1 MRFRSYDALRIFDA
15 VARNLSMT
23 KAADEVHQSKGSIS
37 YQVGKLEAELGFRL
51 FERAHAKLELTEEG
65 RRLWHVSQ
73 TALSQIDREIE
84 DLRGAASGAVT
95 VGALTYFSSR
105 WLSPR
110 LTRFFEANPGISLRI
125 EPINSVEMLRSVR
138 VDMAV
143 LWGIGGWE
151 GHKSELLLSLPAV
164 PTANRAVAEQVRRLG
179 LAESVR
185 QLPLL
190 GDSSGD
196 AGWRAWHKA
205 AGLPYAPSR
214 SSLTIPDSNSRVQAV
229 VDGQGIALWDDLV
242 APELS
247 DGTLVRLSDVRVD
260 NAGYFVVFTDRQMS
274 QGAGA
279 FLDWLRTETASS
291 SQSENMVAGSDATAR
306 SGLTMK

>member
-1 MRFRSYDALRIFDA
+1 MRFRSYDSLKIFDT
-15 VARNLSMT
+15 VARSLSMT

-37 YQVGKLEAELGFRL
+37 YQVGKLEADLGFRL
-51 FERAHAKLELTEEG
+51 FERAHATLELTEEG

-84 DLRGAASGAVT
+84 DLRGTTSGAVT
-95 VGALTYFSSR
+95 IGALTYFSSR

-125 EPINSVEMLRSVR
+125 EPLNSVDMMRSLKI
-138 VDMAV
+138 DMAV

-164 PTANRAVAEQVRRLG
+164 PTANRVLAEQVKQLG
-179 LAESVR
+179 LAEAVR

-205 AGLPYAPSR
+205 AGLPYAPSLA
-214 SSLTIPDSNSRVQAV
+214 SLTIPDSNSRVQAV

-242 APELS
+242 ASEFGN
-247 DGTLVRLSDVRVD
+247 GTLVRLSDVRVE
-260 NAGYFVVFTDRQMS
+260 NAGYFLVFTDQPMS
-274 QGAGA
+274 QSAEA
-279 FLDWLRTETASS
+279 FLDWLVVENDR
-291 SQSENMVAGSDATAR
+291 SEMPA
-306 SGLTMK
+306 

>member
-1 MRFRSYDALRIFDA
+1 MRFRSYDSLKIFDT
-15 VARNLSMT
+15 VARSLSMT
-23 KAADEVHQSKGSIS
+23 KAADEVPQSKGSIS
-37 YQVGKLEAELGFRL
+37 YQVGKLEADLGFRL
-51 FERAHAKLELTEEG
+51 FERAHATLELTEEG

-84 DLRGAASGAVT
+84 DLRGTTSGAVT
-95 VGALTYFSSR
+95 IGALTYFSSR

-125 EPINSVEMLRSVR
+125 EPLNSVDMMRSLKI
-138 VDMAV
+138 DMAV

-164 PTANRAVAEQVRRLG
+164 PTANRVLAQQVKQLG
-179 LAESVR
+179 LAEAVR

-242 APELS
+242 ASEFGN
-247 DGTLVRLSDVRVD
+247 GTLVRLSDVRVE
-260 NAGYFVVFTDRQMS
+260 NAGYFLVFTDQPKS
-274 QGAGA
+274 QSVEA
-279 FLDWLRTETASS
+279 FLDWLRVENDR
-291 SQSENMVAGSDATAR
+291 SEMPA
-306 SGLTMK
+306 

>member
-1 MRFRSYDALRIFDA
+1 MRFRSYDALKIFDA

-37 YQVGKLEAELGFRL
+37 YQINKLEAELGFRL
-51 FERAHAKLELTEEG
+51 FERTHAKLGLTEEG

-73 TALSQIDREIE
+73 TAMSQIDREIE
-84 DLRGAASGAVT
+84 DLRGTASGAVT

-125 EPINSVEMLRSVR
+125 EPINSVDMMRSVK
-138 VDMAV
+138 VDMAI
-143 LWGIGGWE
+143 LWGIDGWE

-164 PTANRAVAEQVRRLG
+164 PTASRAVAEQVRQLG
-179 LAESVR
+179 LAEAVR

-196 AGWRAWHKA
+196 SGWRAWHAA
-205 AGLPYAPSR
+205 AGLSYAPSR

-242 APELS
+242 APEID
-247 DGTLVRLSDVRVD
+247 DGTLVRLSDVGVKD
-260 NAGYFVVFTDRQMS
+260 AGYRILFTERPMS
-274 QGAGA
+274 QSAEA
-279 FLDWLRTETASS
+279 FLDWLRAENDR
-291 SQSENMVAGSDATAR
+291 SERQA
-306 SGLTMK
+306 

>member
-1 MRFRSYDALRIFDA
+1 MRFRSYDSLKIFDT
-15 VARNLSMT
+15 VARSLSMT

-37 YQVGKLEAELGFRL
+37 YQVGKLEADLGFRL
-51 FERAHAKLELTEEG
+51 FERAHATLELTEEG

-84 DLRGAASGAVT
+84 DLRGTASGAVT
-95 VGALTYFSSR
+95 IGALTYFSSR

-125 EPINSVEMLRSVR
+125 EPLNSVDMMRSLKI
-138 VDMAV
+138 DMAV

-164 PTANRAVAEQVRRLG
+164 PTANRVLAEQVKQLG
-179 LAESVR
+179 LAEAVR

-214 SSLTIPDSNSRVQAV
+214 ASLTIPDSNSRVQAV

-242 APELS
+242 ASEFG
-247 DGTLVRLSDVRVD
+247 DGTLVRLSDVRVE
-260 NAGYFVVFTDRQMS
+260 NAGYFLVFTDQPMS
-274 QGAGA
+274 QSAEA
-279 FLDWLRTETASS
+279 FLDWLVVENDR
-291 SQSENMVAGSDATAR
+291 SEMPA
-306 SGLTMK
+306 

>member
-1 MRFRSYDALRIFDA
+1 MRFRSYDSLKIFDT
-15 VARNLSMT
+15 VARSLSMT

-37 YQVGKLEAELGFRL
+37 YQVGKLEADLGFRL
-51 FERAHAKLELTEEG
+51 FERAHATLELTEEG

-84 DLRGAASGAVT
+84 DLRGTTSGAVT
-95 VGALTYFSSR
+95 IGALTYFSSR

-125 EPINSVEMLRSVR
+125 EPLNSVDMMRSLKI
-138 VDMAV
+138 DMAV

-164 PTANRAVAEQVRRLG
+164 PTANRVLAEQVKQLG
-179 LAESVR
+179 LAEAVR

-214 SSLTIPDSNSRVQAV
+214 ASLTIPDSNSRVQAV

-242 APELS
+242 ASEFG
-247 DGTLVRLSDVRVD
+247 DGTLVRLSDVRVE
-260 NAGYFVVFTDRQMS
+260 NAGYFLVFTDQPMS
-274 QGAGA
+274 QSAEA
-279 FLDWLRTETASS
+279 FLDWLRAENDR
-291 SQSENMVAGSDATAR
+291 SEMPA
-306 SGLTMK
+306 

>member
-1 MRFRSYDALRIFDA
+1 MRFRSYDALKTFDA

-23 KAADEVHQSKGSIS
+23 KAADEAHQSKGSIS
-37 YQVGKLEAELGFRL
+37 YQVNKLEVELGFRL

-84 DLRGAASGAVT
+84 DLRGTASGAVT
-95 VGALTYFSSR
+95 IGALTYFSSR

-110 LTRFFEANPGISLRI
+110 LTHFFEANPGISLRI
-125 EPINSVEMLRSVR
+125 EPLNSVDMMRSVK
-138 VDMAV
+138 VDMAI

-151 GHKSELLLSLPAV
+151 GHKSELLLSLPSV
-164 PTANRAVAEQVRRLG
+164 PTANRAVAEQVTQLG
-179 LAESVR
+179 LPEAVR
-185 QLPLL
+185 RLPLL

-242 APELS
+242 APEVEA
-247 DGTLVRLSDVRVD
+247 GTLVPLSDTKLEG
-260 NAGYFVVFTDRQMS
+260 AGYHVVFPRKALS
-274 QGAGA
+274 PGAHSI
-279 FLDWLRTETASS
+279 LTWLKEQVR
-291 SQSENMVAGSDATAR
+291 G
-306 SGLTMK
+306 

>member
-1 MRFRSYDALRIFDA
+1 
-15 VARNLSMT
+15 MT

-37 YQVGKLEAELGFRL
+37 YQINKLEAELGFRL
-51 FERAHAKLELTEEG
+51 FERAHAKLKLTEEG

-73 TALSQIDREIE
+73 TAMSQIDREIE
-84 DLRGAASGAVT
+84 DLRGTASGAVT

-125 EPINSVEMLRSVR
+125 EPINSVDMMRSVK
-138 VDMAV
+138 VDMAI
-143 LWGIGGWE
+143 LWGIDGWV

-164 PTANRAVAEQVRRLG
+164 PTASRAVAEQVRQLG
-179 LAESVR
+179 LAEAVR

-196 AGWRAWHKA
+196 SGWRAWHAA

-242 APELS
+242 APEID
-247 DGTLVRLSDVRVD
+247 DGTLVRLSDVGVKD
-260 NAGYFVVFTDRQMS
+260 AGYRILFTERPMS
-274 QGAGA
+274 QSAEA
-279 FLDWLRTETASS
+279 FLDWLRAENDR
-291 SQSENMVAGSDATAR
+291 SERQA
-306 SGLTMK
+306 

>member
-1 MRFRSYDALRIFDA
+1 M
-15 VARNLSMT
+15 
-23 KAADEVHQSKGSIS
+23 
-37 YQVGKLEAELGFRL
+37 
-51 FERAHAKLELTEEG
+51 
-65 RRLWHVSQ
+65 
-73 TALSQIDREIE
+73 SQIDREIE
-84 DLRGAASGAVT
+84 DLRGTASGAVT

-125 EPINSVEMLRSVR
+125 EPINSVDMMRSVK
-138 VDMAV
+138 VDMAI
-143 LWGIGGWE
+143 LWGIDGWE

-164 PTANRAVAEQVRRLG
+164 PTASRAVAEQVRQLG
-179 LAESVR
+179 LAEAVR

-196 AGWRAWHKA
+196 SGWRAWHAA

-242 APELS
+242 APEID
-247 DGTLVRLSDVRVD
+247 DGTLVRLSDVGVERRRLPYVC
-260 NAGYFVVFTDRQMS
+260 S
-274 QGAGA
+274 
-279 FLDWLRTETASS
+279 
-291 SQSENMVAGSDATAR
+291 R
-306 SGLTMK
+306 SGLCLRAQRLSWTGCGLKMIAASGRLEILQVC

>member
-1 MRFRSYDALRIFDA
+1 MRFRSYDSLKIFDT
-15 VARNLSMT
+15 VARSLSMT

-37 YQVGKLEAELGFRL
+37 YQVGKLEADLGFRL
-51 FERAHAKLELTEEG
+51 FERAHATLELTEEG

-84 DLRGAASGAVT
+84 DLRGTTSGAVT
-95 VGALTYFSSR
+95 IGALTYFSSR

-125 EPINSVEMLRSVR
+125 EPLNSVDMMRSLKI
-138 VDMAV
+138 DMAV

-164 PTANRAVAEQVRRLG
+164 PTANRVLAEQVKQLG
-179 LAESVR
+179 LAEAVR

-196 AGWRAWHKA
+196 AGWRAWHKV

-214 SSLTIPDSNSRVQAV
+214 ASLTIPDSNSRVQAV

-242 APELS
+242 ASEFGN
-247 DGTLVRLSDVRVD
+247 GTLVRLSDVRVE
-260 NAGYFVVFTDRQMS
+260 NAGYFLVFTDQPMS
-274 QGAGA
+274 QSAEA
-279 FLDWLRTETASS
+279 FLDWLVVENDR
-291 SQSENMVAGSDATAR
+291 SEMPA
-306 SGLTMK
+306 

>member
-1 MRFRSYDALRIFDA
+1 MRFRSYDSLKIFDT
-15 VARNLSMT
+15 VARSLSMT

-37 YQVGKLEAELGFRL
+37 YQVGKLEADLGFRL
-51 FERAHAKLELTEEG
+51 FERAHATLELTEEG

-84 DLRGAASGAVT
+84 DLRGTTSGAVT
-95 VGALTYFSSR
+95 IGALTYFSSR

-125 EPINSVEMLRSVR
+125 EPLNSVDMMRSLKI
-138 VDMAV
+138 DMAV

-164 PTANRAVAEQVRRLG
+164 PTANRVLAQQVKQLG
-179 LAESVR
+179 LAEAVR

-214 SSLTIPDSNSRVQAV
+214 ASLTIPDSNSRVQAV

-242 APELS
+242 ASEFG
-247 DGTLVRLSDVRVD
+247 DGTLVRLSDVRVE
-260 NAGYFVVFTDRQMS
+260 NAGYFLVFTDQPKS
-274 QGAGA
+274 QSAEA
-279 FLDWLRTETASS
+279 FLDWLRVENDR
-291 SQSENMVAGSDATAR
+291 SEMPA
-306 SGLTMK
+306 

>member
-1 MRFRSYDALRIFDA
+1 MRFRSYDSLKIFDT
-15 VARNLSMT
+15 VARSLSMT

-37 YQVGKLEAELGFRL
+37 YQVGKLEADLGFRL
-51 FERAHAKLELTEEG
+51 FERAHATLELTEEG

-84 DLRGAASGAVT
+84 DLRGTTSGAVT
-95 VGALTYFSSR
+95 IGALTYFSSR

-125 EPINSVEMLRSVR
+125 EPLNSVDMMRSLKI
-138 VDMAV
+138 DMAV

-164 PTANRAVAEQVRRLG
+164 PTANRVLAEQVKQLG
-179 LAESVR
+179 LAEAVR

-242 APELS
+242 ASEFGN
-247 DGTLVRLSDVRVD
+247 GTLVRLSDVRVE
-260 NAGYFVVFTDRQMS
+260 NAGYFLVFTDQPMS
-274 QGAGA
+274 QSAEA
-279 FLDWLRTETASS
+279 FLDWLVVENDR
-291 SQSENMVAGSDATAR
+291 SEMPA
-306 SGLTMK
+306 

>member
-1 MRFRSYDALRIFDA
+1 MRFRSYDSLKTFDA
-15 VARNLSMT
+15 VARTLSMT
-23 KAADEVHQSKGSIS
+23 KAADEMHQSKGSIS
-37 YQVGKLEAELGFRL
+37 YQVGKLEAELGLRL

-84 DLRGAASGAVT
+84 DLRGTAAGAVT

-151 GHKSELLLSLPAV
+151 GHKCELLLSLPAV
-164 PTANRAVAEQVRRLG
+164 PTANHAVAEQVRQLG
-179 LAESVR
+179 LAEAVR

-196 AGWRAWHKA
+196 SGWRAWHAA
-205 AGLPYAPSR
+205 AGLPYAPS
-214 SSLTIPDSNSRVQAV
+214 
-229 VDGQGIALWDDLV
+229 
-242 APELS
+242 
-247 DGTLVRLSDVRVD
+247 
-260 NAGYFVVFTDRQMS
+260 
-274 QGAGA
+274 
-279 FLDWLRTETASS
+279 
-291 SQSENMVAGSDATAR
+291 
-306 SGLTMK
+306 

>member
-1 MRFRSYDALRIFDA
+1 MRFRSYDALKIFDA
-15 VARNLSMT
+15 VARTLSMT

-37 YQVGKLEAELGFRL
+37 YQINKLEAELGFRL
-51 FERAHAKLELTEEG
+51 FERAHAKLKLTEEG

-73 TALSQIDREIE
+73 TAMSQIDREIE
-84 DLRGAASGAVT
+84 DLRGTASGAVT

-125 EPINSVEMLRSVR
+125 EPINSVDMMRSVK
-138 VDMAV
+138 VDMAI
-143 LWGIGGWE
+143 LWGIDGWV

-164 PTANRAVAEQVRRLG
+164 PTASRAVAEQVRQLG
-179 LAESVR
+179 LAEAVR

-196 AGWRAWHKA
+196 SGWRAWHAA

-242 APELS
+242 APEID
-247 DGTLVRLSDVRVD
+247 DGTLVRLSDVGVKD
-260 NAGYFVVFTDRQMS
+260 AGYRILFTERPMS
-274 QGAGA
+274 QSAEA
-279 FLDWLRTETASS
+279 FLDWLRAENDR
-291 SQSENMVAGSDATAR
+291 SERQA
-306 SGLTMK
+306 

>member
-1 MRFRSYDALRIFDA
+1 MRFRSYDSLKTFGA
-15 VARNLSMT
+15 VARTLSMT
-23 KAADEVHQSKGSIS
+23 KAADEMHQSKGSIS
-37 YQVGKLEAELGFRL
+37 YQVGKLEAELGLRL

-84 DLRGAASGAVT
+84 DLRGTAAGAVT

-110 LTRFFEANPGISLRI
+110 LTLFFEANPGISLRI

-151 GHKSELLLSLPAV
+151 GHKCELLLSLPAV
-164 PTANRAVAEQVRRLG
+164 PTANHAVAEQVRQLG
-179 LAESVR
+179 LAEAVR

-196 AGWRAWHKA
+196 SGWRAWHAA

-242 APELS
+242 APEID
-247 DGTLVRLSDVRVD
+247 DGTLVRLSDVGVKD
-260 NAGYFVVFTDRQMS
+260 AGYRILFTERPMS
-274 QGAGA
+274 QSAEA
-279 FLDWLRTETASS
+279 FLDWLRAENDR
-291 SQSENMVAGSDATAR
+291 SERQA
-306 SGLTMK
+306 

>member
-1 MRFRSYDALRIFDA
+1 MRFRSYDSLKTFDA
-15 VARNLSMT
+15 VARTLSMT
-23 KAADEVHQSKGSIS
+23 KAADEMHQSKGSIS
-37 YQVGKLEAELGFRL
+37 YQVGKLEAELGLRL

-73 TALSQIDREIE
+73 TAMSQIDREIE
-84 DLRGAASGAVT
+84 DLRGTASGAVT

-151 GHKSELLLSLPAV
+151 GHKCELLLSLPAV
-164 PTANRAVAEQVRRLG
+164 PTANHAVAEQVRQLG
-179 LAESVR
+179 LAEAVR

-196 AGWRAWHKA
+196 SGWRAWHAA

-242 APELS
+242 APEVEA
-247 DGTLVRLSDVRVD
+247 GTLVPLTDTQLEG
-260 NAGYFVVFTDRQMS
+260 AGYHVVFPGRVLS
-274 QGAGA
+274 PGACSM
-279 FLDWLRTETASS
+279 LSWLKEQVR
-291 SQSENMVAGSDATAR
+291 G
-306 SGLTMK
+306 

>member
-1 MRFRSYDALRIFDA
+1 MRFRSYDSLKIFDT
-15 VARNLSMT
+15 VARSLSMT

-37 YQVGKLEAELGFRL
+37 YQVGKLEADLGFRL
-51 FERAHAKLELTEEG
+51 FERAHATLELTEEG

-84 DLRGAASGAVT
+84 DLRGTASGAVT
-95 VGALTYFSSR
+95 IGALTYFSSR

-125 EPINSVEMLRSVR
+125 EPLNSVDMMRSLKI
-138 VDMAV
+138 DMAV

-164 PTANRAVAEQVRRLG
+164 PTANRVLAEQVKQLG
-179 LAESVR
+179 LAEAVR

-214 SSLTIPDSNSRVQAV
+214 ASLTIPDSNSRVQAV

-242 APELS
+242 ASEFGN
-247 DGTLVRLSDVRVD
+247 GTLVRLSDVRVE
-260 NAGYFVVFTDRQMS
+260 NAGYFLVFTDQPMS
-274 QGAGA
+274 QSAEA
-279 FLDWLRTETASS
+279 FLDWLVVENDR
-291 SQSENMVAGSDATAR
+291 SEMPA
-306 SGLTMK
+306 

>member
-1 MRFRSYDALRIFDA
+1 MRFRSYDSLKTFDA
-15 VARNLSMT
+15 VARTLSMT
-23 KAADEVHQSKGSIS
+23 KAADEMHQSKGSIS
-37 YQVGKLEAELGFRL
+37 YQVGKLEAELGLRL

-84 DLRGAASGAVT
+84 DLRGTAAGAVT

-143 LWGIGGWE
+143 LWGIGGW
-151 GHKSELLLSLPAV
+151 GGYKCELLLSLPAV
-164 PTANRAVAEQVRRLG
+164 PTANHAVAEQVRQLG
-179 LAESVR
+179 LAEAVR

-196 AGWRAWHKA
+196 SGWRAWHAA

-242 APELS
+242 APEID
-247 DGTLVRLSDVRVD
+247 DGTLVRLSDVGVKD
-260 NAGYFVVFTDRQMS
+260 AGYRILFTERPMS
-274 QGAGA
+274 QSAEA
-279 FLDWLRTETASS
+279 FLDWLRAENDR
-291 SQSENMVAGSDATAR
+291 SERQA
-306 SGLTMK
+306 

>member
-1 MRFRSYDALRIFDA
+1 MRFRSYDSLKIFDT
-15 VARNLSMT
+15 VARSLSMT
-23 KAADEVHQSKGSIS
+23 NAADEVHQSKGSIS
-37 YQVGKLEAELGFRL
+37 YQVGKLEADLGFRL
-51 FERAHAKLELTEEG
+51 FERAHATLELTEEG

-84 DLRGAASGAVT
+84 DLRGTTSGAVT
-95 VGALTYFSSR
+95 IGALTYFSSR

-125 EPINSVEMLRSVR
+125 EPLNSVDMMRSLKI
-138 VDMAV
+138 DMAV

-164 PTANRAVAEQVRRLG
+164 PTANRVLAEQVKQLG
-179 LAESVR
+179 LAEAVR

-214 SSLTIPDSNSRVQAV
+214 ASLTIPDSNSRVKAV

-242 APELS
+242 ASEFGN
-247 DGTLVRLSDVRVD
+247 GTLVRLSDVRVE
-260 NAGYFVVFTDRQMS
+260 NAGYFLVFTDQPMS
-274 QGAGA
+274 QSAEA
-279 FLDWLRTETASS
+279 FLDWLVVENDR
-291 SQSENMVAGSDATAR
+291 SEMPA
-306 SGLTMK
+306 

>member
-1 MRFRSYDALRIFDA
+1 MRFRSYDALKIFDA
-15 VARNLSMT
+15 VARTLSMT

-37 YQVGKLEAELGFRL
+37 YQINKLEAELGFRL
-51 FERAHAKLELTEEG
+51 FERAHAKLKLTEEG

-73 TALSQIDREIE
+73 TAMSQIDREIE
-84 DLRGAASGAVT
+84 DLRGTASGAVT

-125 EPINSVEMLRSVR
+125 EPIKSVDKMRSVK
-138 VDMAV
+138 VDKAI
-143 LWGIGGWE
+143 LWGIDGWV

-164 PTANRAVAEQVRRLG
+164 PTASRAVAEQVRQLG
-179 LAESVR
+179 LAEAVR

-196 AGWRAWHKA
+196 SGWRAWHAA

-242 APELS
+242 APEID
-247 DGTLVRLSDVRVD
+247 DGTLVRLSDVGVKD
-260 NAGYFVVFTDRQMS
+260 AGYRILFTERPMS
-274 QGAGA
+274 QSAEA
-279 FLDWLRTETASS
+279 FLDWLRAENDR
-291 SQSENMVAGSDATAR
+291 SERQA
-306 SGLTMK
+306 

>member
-1 MRFRSYDALRIFDA
+1 MRFRSYDALKIFDA
-15 VARNLSMT
+15 VARTLSMT

-37 YQVGKLEAELGFRL
+37 YQINKLEAELGFRL

-73 TALSQIDREIE
+73 TAMSQIDREIE
-84 DLRGAASGAVT
+84 DLRGTASGAVT

-125 EPINSVEMLRSVR
+125 EPINSVDMMRSVK
-138 VDMAV
+138 VDMAI
-143 LWGIGGWE
+143 LWGIDGWE

-164 PTANRAVAEQVRRLG
+164 PTASRAVAEQVRQLG
-179 LAESVR
+179 LAEAVR

-196 AGWRAWHKA
+196 SGWRAWHAA
-205 AGLPYAPSR
+205 AGLPYAPSP

-242 APELS
+242 APEID
-247 DGTLVRLSDVRVD
+247 DGTLVRLSDVGVKD
-260 NAGYFVVFTDRQMS
+260 AGYRILFTERPMS
-274 QGAGA
+274 QSAEA
-279 FLDWLRTETASS
+279 FLDWLRAENDR
-291 SQSENMVAGSDATAR
+291 SERQA
-306 SGLTMK
+306 

>member
-1 MRFRSYDALRIFDA
+1 MRFRSYDALKIFDA

-23 KAADEVHQSKGSIS
+23 RAADELHQSKGSIS
-37 YQVGKLEAELGFRL
+37 YQVGKLEAELGFAL
-51 FERAHAKLELTEEG
+51 FKRAHAKLELTEEG

-73 TALSQIDREIE
+73 TALSQIDREIN
-84 DLRGAASGAVT
+84 DLRGPATGAVT

-125 EPINSVEMLRSVR
+125 EPLNSVDMMRSVK
-138 VDMAV
+138 VDMAL

-151 GHKSELLLSLPAV
+151 DHKSELLMSLPAV
-164 PTANRAVAEQVRRLG
+164 PTANRTVAEQVSRLG
-179 LAESVR
+179 LAEAVR

-196 AGWRAWHKA
+196 AGWRAWHAA

-242 APELS
+242 APEVEA
-247 DGTLVRLSDVRVD
+247 GTLVPL
-260 NAGYFVVFTDRQMS
+260 TDTQLE
-274 QGAGA
+274 GAG
-279 FLDWLRTETASS
+279 
-291 SQSENMVAGSDATAR
+291 
-306 SGLTMK
+306 

>member
-1 MRFRSYDALRIFDA
+1 MRFRSYDALKIFDA
-15 VARNLSMT
+15 VARTLSMT

-37 YQVGKLEAELGFRL
+37 YQINKLEAELGFRL
-51 FERAHAKLELTEEG
+51 FERAHAKLGLTEEG

-73 TALSQIDREIE
+73 TAMSQIDREIE
-84 DLRGAASGAVT
+84 DLRGTASGAVT

-125 EPINSVEMLRSVR
+125 EPINSVDMMRSVK
-138 VDMAV
+138 VDMAI
-143 LWGIGGWE
+143 LWGIDGWE

-164 PTANRAVAEQVRRLG
+164 PTASRAVAEQVRQLG
-179 LAESVR
+179 LAEAVR

-196 AGWRAWHKA
+196 SGWRAWHAA

-242 APELS
+242 APEID
-247 DGTLVRLSDVRVD
+247 DGTLVRLSDVGVKD
-260 NAGYFVVFTDRQMS
+260 AGYRILFTERPMS
-274 QGAGA
+274 QSAEA
-279 FLDWLRTETASS
+279 FLDWLRAENDR
-291 SQSENMVAGSDATAR
+291 SERRA
-306 SGLTMK
+306 

>member
-1 MRFRSYDALRIFDA
+1 MRFRSYDALKIFDA
-15 VARNLSMT
+15 VARTLSMT

-37 YQVGKLEAELGFRL
+37 YQINKLEAELGFRL
-51 FERAHAKLELTEEG
+51 FERPHAKLKLTEEG

-84 DLRGAASGAVT
+84 DLRGTASGAVT

-125 EPINSVEMLRSVR
+125 EPINSVDMMRSVK
-138 VDMAV
+138 VDMAI
-143 LWGIGGWE
+143 LWGIDGWV

-164 PTANRAVAEQVRRLG
+164 PTASRAVAEQVRQLG
-179 LAESVR
+179 LAEAVR

-196 AGWRAWHKA
+196 SGWRAWHAA

-242 APELS
+242 APEID
-247 DGTLVRLSDVRVD
+247 DGTLVRLSDVGVKD
-260 NAGYFVVFTDRQMS
+260 AGYRILFTERPMS
-274 QGAGA
+274 QSAEA
-279 FLDWLRTETASS
+279 FLDWFRAENDR
-291 SQSENMVAGSDATAR
+291 SERQA
-306 SGLTMK
+306 

>member
-1 MRFRSYDALRIFDA
+1 MRFRSYDALKTFDA
-15 VARNLSMT
+15 VARTLSMT
-23 KAADEVHQSKGSIS
+23 KAADEMHQSKGSIS
-37 YQVGKLEAELGFRL
+37 YQVGKLEAELGLRL

-73 TALSQIDREIE
+73 TAMSQIDREIE
-84 DLRGAASGAVT
+84 DLRGTASGAVT

-125 EPINSVEMLRSVR
+125 EPINSVDMMRSVK
-138 VDMAV
+138 VDMAI
-143 LWGIGGWE
+143 LWGIDGWE

-164 PTANRAVAEQVRRLG
+164 PTASRAVAEQVRQLG
-179 LAESVR
+179 LAEAVR

-196 AGWRAWHKA
+196 SGWRAWHAA

-242 APELS
+242 APEID
-247 DGTLVRLSDVRVD
+247 DGTLVRLSDVGVKD
-260 NAGYFVVFTDRQMS
+260 AGYRILFTERPMS
-274 QGAGA
+274 QSAEA
-279 FLDWLRTETASS
+279 FLDWLRAENDR
-291 SQSENMVAGSDATAR
+291 SERQA
-306 SGLTMK
+306 

>member
-1 MRFRSYDALRIFDA
+1 MRFRSYDSLKIFDT
-15 VARNLSMT
+15 VARSLSMT

-37 YQVGKLEAELGFRL
+37 YQVGKLEADLGFRL
-51 FERAHAKLELTEEG
+51 FERAHATLELTEEG

-84 DLRGAASGAVT
+84 DLRGTTSGAVT
-95 VGALTYFSSR
+95 IGALTYFSSR

-125 EPINSVEMLRSVR
+125 EPLNSVDMMRSLKI
-138 VDMAV
+138 DMAV

-164 PTANRAVAEQVRRLG
+164 PTANRVLAQQVKQLG
-179 LAESVR
+179 LAEAVR

-214 SSLTIPDSNSRVQAV
+214 ASLTIPDSNSRVQAV

-242 APELS
+242 ASEFG
-247 DGTLVRLSDVRVD
+247 DGTLVRLSDVRVE
-260 NAGYFVVFTDRQMS
+260 NAGYFLVFTDQPMS
-274 QGAGA
+274 QSAEA
-279 FLDWLRTETASS
+279 FLDWLRVENDR
-291 SQSENMVAGSDATAR
+291 SEMPA
-306 SGLTMK
+306 

>member
-1 MRFRSYDALRIFDA
+1 MRLRSYDSLKIFDT
-15 VARNLSMT
+15 VARSLSMT

-37 YQVGKLEAELGFRL
+37 YQVGKLEADLGFRL
-51 FERAHAKLELTEEG
+51 FERAHATLELTEAG

-73 TALSQIDREIE
+73 TALSQIEREIE
-84 DLRGAASGAVT
+84 DLRGTASGAVT
-95 VGALTYFSSR
+95 IGALTYFSSR

-125 EPINSVEMLRSVR
+125 EPLNSVDMMRSLKI
-138 VDMAV
+138 DMAV

-164 PTANRAVAEQVRRLG
+164 PTANRALAEQVKQLG
-179 LAESVR
+179 LAEAVR

-242 APELS
+242 ASEFG
-247 DGTLVRLSDVRVD
+247 DGTLVRLSDVRVE
-260 NAGYFVVFTDRQMS
+260 NAGYFLVFTDQPMS
-274 QGAGA
+274 KSAEA
-279 FLDWLRTETASS
+279 FLDWLRAENDR
-291 SQSENMVAGSDATAR
+291 SEMPA
-306 SGLTMK
+306 

>member
-1 MRFRSYDALRIFDA
+1 MRFRSYDSLKIFDT
-15 VARNLSMT
+15 VARSLSMT

-37 YQVGKLEAELGFRL
+37 YQVGKLEADLGFRL
-51 FERAHAKLELTEEG
+51 FERAHATLELTEEG

-84 DLRGAASGAVT
+84 DLRGTTSGAVT
-95 VGALTYFSSR
+95 IGALTYFSSR

-125 EPINSVEMLRSVR
+125 EPLNSVDMMRSLKI
-138 VDMAV
+138 DMAV

-164 PTANRAVAEQVRRLG
+164 PTANRVLAEQVKQLG
-179 LAESVR
+179 LAEAVR

-214 SSLTIPDSNSRVQAV
+214 ASLTIPDSNSRVQAV

-242 APELS
+242 ASEFGN
-247 DGTLVRLSDVRVD
+247 GTLVRLSDVRVE
-260 NAGYFVVFTDRQMS
+260 NAGYFVVFTDQPMS
-274 QGAGA
+274 QGAES
-279 FLDWLRTETASS
+279 FLEWLRTETAS
-291 SQSENMVAGSDATAR
+291 
-306 SGLTMK
+306 

>member
-1 MRFRSYDALRIFDA
+1 MRFRSYDALKTFDA

-23 KAADEVHQSKGSIS
+23 RAADEVHQSKGSIS

-73 TALSQIDREIE
+73 TALGQIDREIE
-84 DLRGAASGAVT
+84 NLRGPATGAVT

-110 LTRFFEANPGISLRI
+110 LTRFFETNPGISLRI
-125 EPINSVEMLRSVR
+125 EPLNSVDTIRSVK
-138 VDMAV
+138 VDMAI
-143 LWGIGGWE
+143 LWGMGGWKE
-151 GHKSELLLSLPAV
+151 HKSELLMSLPAV
-164 PTANRAVAEQVRRLG
+164 PTANRAIAEQVTQLG
-179 LAESVR
+179 LAEAVR
-185 QLPLL
+185 KLPLL

-196 AGWRAWHKA
+196 TGWRAWHKA

-229 VDGQGIALWDDLV
+229 VDGQGIGLWDDLIN
-242 APELS
+242 AEIDAGKLF
-247 DGTLVRLSDVRVD
+247 RLSETRIPGCGYYLIDVTPAPPDSPVARVRQWLLD
-260 NAGYFVVFTDRQMS
+260 QAG
-274 QGAGA
+274 
-279 FLDWLRTETASS
+279 
-291 SQSENMVAGSDATAR
+291 N
-306 SGLTMK
+306 

>member
-1 MRFRSYDALRIFDA
+1 MRFRSYDSLKIFDT
-15 VARNLSMT
+15 VARSLSMT

-37 YQVGKLEAELGFRL
+37 YQVGKLEADLGFRL
-51 FERAHAKLELTEEG
+51 FERAHATLELTEEG

-84 DLRGAASGAVT
+84 DLRGTTSGAVT
-95 VGALTYFSSR
+95 IGALTYFSSR

-125 EPINSVEMLRSVR
+125 EPLNSVDMLRSLKI
-138 VDMAV
+138 DMAV

-164 PTANRAVAEQVRRLG
+164 PTANRVLAEQVKQLG
-179 LAESVR
+179 LAEAVR

-214 SSLTIPDSNSRVQAV
+214 ASLTIPDSNSRVQAV

-242 APELS
+242 ASEFGN
-247 DGTLVRLSDVRVD
+247 GTLVRLSDVRVE
-260 NAGYFVVFTDRQMS
+260 NAGYFLVFTDQPMS
-274 QGAGA
+274 QSAEA
-279 FLDWLRTETASS
+279 FLDWLVVENDR
-291 SQSENMVAGSDATAR
+291 SEMPA
-306 SGLTMK
+306 

>member
-1 MRFRSYDALRIFDA
+1 MRFRSYDSLKIFDT
-15 VARNLSMT
+15 VARSLSMT

-37 YQVGKLEAELGFRL
+37 YQVGKLEADLGFRL
-51 FERAHAKLELTEEG
+51 FERAHATLELTEEG

-84 DLRGAASGAVT
+84 DLRGTTSGAVT
-95 VGALTYFSSR
+95 IGALTYFSSR

-125 EPINSVEMLRSVR
+125 EPLNSVDMMRSLKI
-138 VDMAV
+138 DMAV

-164 PTANRAVAEQVRRLG
+164 PTANRVLAEQVKQLG
-179 LAESVR
+179 LAEAVR

-196 AGWRAWHKA
+196 AGWRAWHRA

-214 SSLTIPDSNSRVQAV
+214 ASLTIPDSNSRVQAV

-242 APELS
+242 ASEFG
-247 DGTLVRLSDVRVD
+247 DGTLVRLSDVRVE
-260 NAGYFVVFTDRQMS
+260 NAGYFLVFTDQPMS
-274 QGAGA
+274 QSAEA
-279 FLDWLRTETASS
+279 FLDWLVVENDR
-291 SQSENMVAGSDATAR
+291 SEMPA
-306 SGLTMK
+306 

>member
-1 MRFRSYDALRIFDA
+1 MRFRSYDSLKTFDA
-15 VARNLSMT
+15 VARTLSMT
-23 KAADEVHQSKGSIS
+23 KAADEMHQSKGSIS
-37 YQVGKLEAELGFRL
+37 YQVGKLEAELGLRL

-84 DLRGAASGAVT
+84 DLRGTAAGAVT

-125 EPINSVEMLRSVR
+125 EPINSVDMMRSVK
-138 VDMAV
+138 VDMAI

-151 GHKSELLLSLPAV
+151 GHKCELLLSLPAV
-164 PTANRAVAEQVRRLG
+164 PTANHAVAEQVRQLG
-179 LAESVR
+179 LAEAVR

-196 AGWRAWHKA
+196 SGWRAWHAA

-242 APELS
+242 APEID
-247 DGTLVRLSDVRVD
+247 DGTLVRLSDVGVKD
-260 NAGYFVVFTDRQMS
+260 AGYRILFTERPMS
-274 QGAGA
+274 QSAEA
-279 FLDWLRTETASS
+279 FLDWLRAENDR
-291 SQSENMVAGSDATAR
+291 SERQA
-306 SGLTMK
+306 

>member
-1 MRFRSYDALRIFDA
+1 MRFRSYDSLKTFDA
-15 VARNLSMT
+15 VARTLSMT
-23 KAADEVHQSKGSIS
+23 KAADEMHQSKGSIS
-37 YQVGKLEAELGFRL
+37 YQVGKLEAELGLRL

-84 DLRGAASGAVT
+84 DLRGTAAGAVT

-151 GHKSELLLSLPAV
+151 GHKCELLLSLPAV
-164 PTANRAVAEQVRRLG
+164 PTANHAVAEQVRQLG
-179 LAESVR
+179 LAEAVR

-190 GDSSGD
+190 GESSGD
-196 AGWRAWHKA
+196 SGWRAWHAA

-242 APELS
+242 APEID
-247 DGTLVRLSDVRVD
+247 DGTLVRLSDVGVKD
-260 NAGYFVVFTDRQMS
+260 AGYRILFTERPMS
-274 QGAGA
+274 QSAEA
-279 FLDWLRTETASS
+279 FLDWLRAENDR
-291 SQSENMVAGSDATAR
+291 SERQA
-306 SGLTMK
+306 

>member
-1 MRFRSYDALRIFDA
+1 MRFRSYDSLKIFDT
-15 VARNLSMT
+15 VARSLSMT

-37 YQVGKLEAELGFRL
+37 YQGGKLEAHLGFRL
-51 FERAHAKLELTEEG
+51 FERAHATLELTEEG

-84 DLRGAASGAVT
+84 DLRGTTSGAVT
-95 VGALTYFSSR
+95 IGALTYFSSR

-125 EPINSVEMLRSVR
+125 EPLNSVDMMRSLKI
-138 VDMAV
+138 DMAV

-164 PTANRAVAEQVRRLG
+164 PTANRVLAEQVKQLG
-179 LAESVR
+179 LAEAVR

-214 SSLTIPDSNSRVQAV
+214 ASLTIPDSNSRVQAV

-242 APELS
+242 ASEFG
-247 DGTLVRLSDVRVD
+247 DGTLVRLSDVRVE
-260 NAGYFVVFTDRQMS
+260 NAGYFLVFTDQPMS
-274 QGAGA
+274 QSAEA
-279 FLDWLRTETASS
+279 FLDWLRVENDR
-291 SQSENMVAGSDATAR
+291 SEMPA
-306 SGLTMK
+306 

>member
-1 MRFRSYDALRIFDA
+1 MRFRSYDSLKIFDT
-15 VARNLSMT
+15 VARSLSMT

-37 YQVGKLEAELGFRL
+37 YQVGKLEADLGFRL
-51 FERAHAKLELTEEG
+51 FERAHATLELTEEG

-84 DLRGAASGAVT
+84 DLRGTTSGAVT
-95 VGALTYFSSR
+95 IGALTYFSSR

-125 EPINSVEMLRSVR
+125 EPLNSVDMMRSLKI
-138 VDMAV
+138 DMAV

-164 PTANRAVAEQVRRLG
+164 PTANRVLAEQVKQLG
-179 LAESVR
+179 LAEAVR

-214 SSLTIPDSNSRVQAV
+214 ASLTIPDSNSRVQAV

-242 APELS
+242 ASEFGN
-247 DGTLVRLSDVRVD
+247 GTLVRLSDVRVE
-260 NAGYFVVFTDRQMS
+260 NAGYFLVLTDQPMS
-274 QGAGA
+274 QSAEA
-279 FLDWLRTETASS
+279 FLDWLVVENDR
-291 SQSENMVAGSDATAR
+291 SEMPA
-306 SGLTMK
+306 

>member
-1 MRFRSYDALRIFDA
+1 MRFRSYDSLKTFDA
-15 VARNLSMT
+15 VARTLSMT
-23 KAADEVHQSKGSIS
+23 KAADEMHQSKGSIS
-37 YQVGKLEAELGFRL
+37 YQVGKLEAELGLRL

-84 DLRGAASGAVT
+84 DLRGTAAGAVT

-151 GHKSELLLSLPAV
+151 GHKCELLLSLPAV
-164 PTANRAVAEQVRRLG
+164 PTANHAVAEQVRQLG
-179 LAESVR
+179 LAEAVR

-196 AGWRAWHKA
+196 SGWRAWHAA

-242 APELS
+242 APEID
-247 DGTLVRLSDVRVD
+247 DGTLVRLCDVGVKD
-260 NAGYFVVFTDRQMS
+260 AGYRILFTERPMS
-274 QGAGA
+274 QSAEA
-279 FLDWLRTETASS
+279 FLDWLRAENDR
-291 SQSENMVAGSDATAR
+291 SERQA
-306 SGLTMK
+306 